1 MARRA
6 YSRAGHRCYH
16 PQLEIVTMRKLFG
29 GMVVAALALSLTT
42 AAHAQRRAAS
52 APMGG
57 AKHEHGVPAGRGR
70 RLAQALR
77 KRRLAIQGW
86 LDLGLVQQRAR
97 TVLR

>member
-29 GMVVAALALSLTT
+29 GMVVAALPLSLTT
-42 AAHAQRRAAS
+42 AAHAQRRTAS

-57 AKHEHGVPAGRGR
+57 AKHELGVDGGLAYIKPSQLDGGFGPLSPPHLRFGIVPRRGQ
-70 RLAQALR
+70 LMM
-77 KRRLAIQGW
+77 
-86 LDLGLVQQRAR
+86 
-97 TVLR
+97 